1 VTPLDATLLPS
12 LGITAALVIVIGYL
26 LVANHRDRTTYQ
38 TAMRQRDSEHAAELV
53 AARTAHDADLN
64 GLRTRLTTLEKRLA
78 ELETELDHERDLR
91 RIAQDE
97 AAAARRRL

>member
-1 VTPLDATLLPS
+1 VDVTGFGILGTL
-12 LGITAALVIVIGYL
+12 VVVIGYL

-38 TAMRQRDSEHAAELV
+38 RAMRQRDSEHAAELA
-53 AARTAHDADLN
+53 AARKAHNDDLN
-64 GLRTRLTTLEKRLA
+64 GLRTRLSTLENRLA

-91 RIAQDE
+91 RAAQDD